1 MSSVTSTLYNGF
13 INTFISDNSEKQ
25 EQILEPL
32 TCIIKLGIL
41 YLKED
46 GTKLQIIGNSIH
58 YYSPNVLQGTNR
70 WIRGD
75 NRNDLHN
82 LSNPIKI
89 ALDWYTPDENDD
101 ISNLLKYAVS
111 GLRKL
116 GESYNIDN
124 VSSLIGNT
132 ISHYINLITTVLNK
146 EGDVTK
152 TGVVETAKTGK
163 KTQETT
169 ASNAYKDIWTIDEIS
184 IINKLFQIAI
194 TKKTANDN
202 YEHYIKSIQSIL
214 NDKDEKIRE
223 IVHMKTTKIQ
233 N

>member
-1 MSSVTSTLYNGF
+1 MISNITNSLYNGF
-13 INTFISDNSEKQ
+13 INIFITDQQEKQ

-58 YYSPNVLQGTNR
+58 YHSPNMLQGTSR
-70 WIRGD
+70 WINGD

-89 ALDWYTPDENDD
+89 ALEWYIPQQNTD
-101 ISNLLKYAVS
+101 ISNLFSYAVN

-116 GESYNIDN
+116 GESYDIEN

-132 ISHYINLITTVLNK
+132 ISHYINLISTALEKQSIV
-146 EGDVTK
+146 K
-152 TGVVETAKTGK
+152 TIETGN
-163 KTQETT
+163 E
-169 ASNAYKDIWTIDEIS
+169 SNVYKDIWTPDEIS
-184 IINKLFQIAI
+184 IINKLFHIAVA
-194 TKKTANDN
+194 KKDSNDN

-214 NDKDEKIRE
+214 NDKDDKIRK
-223 IVHMKTTKIQ
+223 IIYKKTTKIQ
-233 N
+233 T

>member
-1 MSSVTSTLYNGF
+1 MSTLGNTLYNGF
-13 INTFISDNSEKQ
+13 MNIFVSDQQEKQ

-58 YYSPNVLQGTNR
+58 YHSPNMLQGTQR
-70 WIRGD
+70 WMRGD

-89 ALDWYTPDENDD
+89 ALEWYIPQKNTD
-101 ISNLLKYAVS
+101 IKNLLTYAVG

-124 VSSLIGNT
+124 ISSLIGNT
-132 ISHYINLITTVLNK
+132 ISHYINLISTALEK
-146 EGDVTK
+146 EPEHK
-152 TGVVETAKTGK
+152 TLE
-163 KTQETT
+163 
-169 ASNAYKDIWTIDEIS
+169 SNESNESNVYKDIWTNDEIS
-184 IINKLFQIAI
+184 IINKLFEIAV
-194 TKKTANDN
+194 TKKKAGDN

-214 NDKDEKIRE
+214 NDKDDKIRE
-223 IVHMKTTKIQ
+223 IIYMKTTKIQ
-233 N
+233 LQNNNGKPAN

>member
-1 MSSVTSTLYNGF
+1 MMSNISNVLYNGF
-13 INTFISDNSEKQ
+13 VSIFVSDHKEKQ

-41 YLKED
+41 DLKEN

-58 YYSPNVLQGTNR
+58 YHTPNMLQGTNR
-70 WIRGD
+70 WMQGD

-89 ALDWYTPDENDD
+89 ALEWYKPSKNKD
-101 ISNLLKYAVS
+101 IHNLFTYAIA

-132 ISHYINLITTVLNK
+132 ISHYINLISIALEK
-146 EGDVTK
+146 EDNSTNIEVK
-152 TGVVETAKTGK
+152 ETGEGNV
-163 KTQETT
+163 
-169 ASNAYKDIWTIDEIS
+169 YKDIWTPQEIS
-184 IINKLFQIAI
+184 IINKLFEIAN
-194 TKKTANDN
+194 TKKQVNDN
-202 YEHYIKSIQSIL
+202 HVHYIKSIQSIL
-214 NDKDEKIRE
+214 NDKDDKIRE
-223 IVHMKTTKIQ
+223 IIYVKSTKIQ
-233 N
+233 K

>member
-1 MSSVTSTLYNGF
+1 MISNITNTLYNGF
-13 INTFISDNSEKQ
+13 VNIFITDQQEKQ

-41 YLKED
+41 FLKED

-58 YYSPNVLQGTNR
+58 YHSPTVLQGTNR

-89 ALDWYTPDENDD
+89 ALDWYTPSDSND
-101 ISNLLKYAVS
+101 ISNLLSYAVG

-132 ISHYINLITTVLNK
+132 ISHYINLITRALEK
-146 EGDVTK
+146 ESNTK
-152 TGVVETAKTGK
+152 SIEVNNCDNSDNNV
-163 KTQETT
+163 
-169 ASNAYKDIWTIDEIS
+169 YKDIWTKDEIS
-184 IINKLFQIAI
+184 IINKLFAIAI
-194 TKKTANDN
+194 TKKESNDN

-214 NDKDEKIRE
+214 NDKDDKIRE
-223 IVHMKTTKIQ
+223 IVYMKTTKIQ

>member
-1 MSSVTSTLYNGF
+1 MISSVTSTLYNGF
-13 INTFISDNSEKQ
+13 VNIFITDHVEKQ

-89 ALDWYTPDENDD
+89 ALEWYTPNKNPD
-101 ISNLLKYAVS
+101 ISNLLKYAIH

-132 ISHYINLITTVLNK
+132 ISHYINLISTVLKREDETDK
-146 EGDVTK
+146 ETD
-152 TGVVETAKTGK
+152 K
-163 KTQETT
+163 KLP
-169 ASNAYKDIWTIDEIS
+169 AIANSNVYKDIWTPDEIS
-184 IINKLFQIAI
+184 IINKLFLIAI
-194 TKKTANDN
+194 TKKSANDN

-223 IVHMKTTKIQ
+223 IVYMKTTKLQ
-233 N
+233 T